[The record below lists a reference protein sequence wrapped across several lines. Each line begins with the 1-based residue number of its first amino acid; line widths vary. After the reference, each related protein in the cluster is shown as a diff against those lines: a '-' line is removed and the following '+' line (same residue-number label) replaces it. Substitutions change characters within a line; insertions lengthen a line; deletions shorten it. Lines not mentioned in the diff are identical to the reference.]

1 MNLREI
7 YEIQL
12 GNYKDKYM
20 VTEVM
25 LIKTDKPNA
34 TLRRVCMPKSK
45 IDGVRLPNEISI
57 TFYGTPIPSPNK
69 RKQSKPTTK

>member
-7 YEIQL
+7 YEIRL
-12 GNYKDKYM
+12 GNYQDKYM

-34 TLRRVCMPKSK
+34 TLRRVRRPKSK
-45 IDGVRLPNEISI
+45 IDGVRLPETISI
-57 TFYGTPIPSPNK
+57 TFFGSPLPNPIK
-69 RKQSKPTTK
+69 KSKK